1 MPSIVTFMP
10 VTEFAD
16 RNTNVFAVT
25 LLFVVSL
32 MYFDAMILVPAV
44 TLGKS
49 SQNLA
54 VTVAVV
60 PINV

>member
-1 MPSIVTFMP
+1 MP